1 MIPFQLNRQLLLLR
15 RAWDDRQ
22 AEVMPAVY
30 FSLAFSLL
38 LALLPTIPWV
48 LKAVLAGLSAAG
60 LVWIYHDLSTHL
72 RDHPE
77 LADDEEVI
85 PLEGLAEDDPEV
97 WGRPEPVLGEYSSP
111 PAQGDR
117 LE

>member
-30 FSLAFSLL
+30 FSLAFGLL

-48 LKAVLAGLSAAG
+48 FKAALAGLSAAG

-77 LADDEEVI
+77 LADDGEVI

-97 WGRPEPVLGEYSSP
+97 WGRLEVLQGEHFSP
-111 PAQGDR
+111 PTQGDQM
-117 LE
+117 E